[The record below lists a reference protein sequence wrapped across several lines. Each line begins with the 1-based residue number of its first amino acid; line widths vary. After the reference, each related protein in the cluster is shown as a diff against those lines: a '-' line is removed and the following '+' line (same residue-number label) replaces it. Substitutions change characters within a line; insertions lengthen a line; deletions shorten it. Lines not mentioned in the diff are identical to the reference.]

1 MKIVVAPD
9 SYKGSMT
16 SAEVASTIELALKKA
31 IDHVE
36 VLTVP
41 MADGGEG
48 TVEALVKATN
58 GQLIHIMCTGP
69 LGDKVK
75 TVFGQL
81 GKSETVILEVAST
94 SGLTMVPLE
103 NRNPFK
109 TTSYGLGE
117 LIKSCL
123 DKGFRSFIIGLGG
136 SATND
141 GGLGLLQALGGKF
154 LDKNG
159 NEVGVFGKDLLNIRE
174 VKLDRVDPRIFQST
188 IIIASDVDNPL
199 CGKNGAT
206 HVFGPQKG
214 ATEEQI
220 LLLDKAMKN
229 YAQLMELELKRN
241 IHETPGAGAAGG
253 LGFALLALGGQ
264 LESGANVVAKAV
276 ALEEILSD
284 ADFLFTG
291 EGRSDVQ
298 TLHGKV
304 PSYVGTLAK
313 KHKVKTILL
322 SGSLGENTEELYTVF
337 DACFSITNGPIS
349 LDESMVHAKKLL
361 YNQAFNIAQLL
372 KFQENKG

>member
-31 IDHVE
+31 IEHVE

-58 GQLIHIMCTGP
+58 GQLIHTMCTGP

-75 TVFGQL
+75 TIYGQL
-81 GKSETVILEVAST
+81 GNSQTVILEVAST
-94 SGLTMVPLE
+94 SGLTMVSTE
-103 NRNPFK
+103 NRNPLK

-117 LIKSCL
+117 LIKRCL
-123 DKGFRSFIIGLGG
+123 DKGIRSFIIGLGG

-141 GGLGLLQALGGKF
+141 GGLGLLMALGGKF

-159 NEVGVFGKDLLNIRE
+159 NEVGMFGEDLIKIKKVNFE
-174 VKLDRVDPRIFQST
+174 SMDPRIFQST

-214 ATEEQI
+214 ATEEQVQ
-220 LLLDKAMKN
+220 LFDQAMKN
-229 YAQLMELELKRN
+229 YAQLMEQEIRRN
-241 IHETPGAGAAGG
+241 IVETPGAGAAGG

-264 LESGANVVAKAV
+264 LESGAKVVAKAV
-276 ALEEILSD
+276 ALEELLSD
-284 ADFLFTG
+284 ADFLITG

-298 TLHGKV
+298 TLHGKA
-304 PSYVGTLAK
+304 PSYERQPCQKA
-313 KHKVKTILL
+313 
-322 SGSLGENTEELYTVF
+322 
-337 DACFSITNGPIS
+337 
-349 LDESMVHAKKLL
+349 
-361 YNQAFNIAQLL
+361 
-372 KFQENKG
+372 